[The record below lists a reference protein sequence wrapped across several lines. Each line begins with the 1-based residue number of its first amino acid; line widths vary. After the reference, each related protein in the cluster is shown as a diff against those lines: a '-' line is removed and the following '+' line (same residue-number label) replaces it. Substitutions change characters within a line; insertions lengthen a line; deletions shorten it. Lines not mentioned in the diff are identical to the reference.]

1 MMRPSASGKQR
12 DWTHHES
19 AVGANRTSCDVRFS
33 VVIGGKAD
41 LLGWGGIDAITLR
54 RHRSYGAFVH
64 RLLARKDWSGFGSRL
79 PVR

>member
-19 AVGANRTSCDVRFS
+19 AVGANQTSCDVRFS

-41 LLGWGGIDAITLR
+41 LLGRDRRIYPKETSLLR
-54 RHRSYGAFVH
+54 RICTPA
-64 RLLARKDWSGFGSRL
+64 SG
-79 PVR
+79 